1 MTEGIASVSVD
12 SRFGFRQLSP
22 LPSDEQLKTF
32 YQDEY
37 YQLLKQGSRAPELRR
52 LTGGRVEAEEER
64 NWLHQTLYQDVLD
77 DIVSHE
83 PKGKV
88 LDAGAGP
95 GELLHFLVDHQ
106 IESVGFDPSIDAV
119 AIGKKQG
126 LDLVCHTFES
136 YLHRHRR
143 QPASDLPPFS
153 LRNSL

>member
-1 MTEGIASVSVD
+1 MTEVIASVSVD

-77 DIVSHE
+77 ALVGHA
-83 PKGKV
+83 PKGDV

-106 IESVGFDPSIDAV
+106 IEPVGFALSIDPAEF
-119 AIGKKQG
+119 GKKQG
-126 LDLVCHTFES
+126 VDLAC
-136 YLHRHRR
+136 
-143 QPASDLPPFS
+143 PASD
-153 LRNSL
+153 